1 MYRIRATVAAVMTAA
16 CLAVRAG
23 AQADVRSA
31 TIVLVPR
38 LSDTLALAQV
48 WRRSVNEPHDV
59 IMLTE
64 RTATVGALGAAVQT
78 LVNLRR
84 GLRDSV
90 IVDARISV
98 YKERVPASW
107 QGMLQAV
114 AADDLE
120 KLKKSPPTSVP
131 PLGMVPNRT
140 IYITSAKKQP

>member
-1 MYRIRATVAAVMTAA
+1 MYHIRALVAAGLTAA
-16 CLAVRAG
+16 CPAVRAG
-23 AQADVRSA
+23 AQADVRPA

-38 LSDTLALAQV
+38 LRDTLALAEV
-48 WRRSVNEPHDV
+48 WRRSDIEPHDV

-64 RTATVGALGAAVQT
+64 RNATVGALVAAVQS

-84 GLRDSV
+84 AQQDSV
-90 IVDARISV
+90 VVDARVSV
-98 YKERVPASW
+98 YEERVPASW
-107 QGMLQAV
+107 QGMLRAV

-131 PLGMVPNRT
+131 PLGMVPSRE

>member
-1 MYRIRATVAAVMTAA
+1 MCRIRAIVAAGLIAA
-16 CLAVRAG
+16 CLAMRAG
-23 AQADVRSA
+23 AQTDVRPA
-31 TIVLVPR
+31 TIVLVAR
-38 LSDTLALAQV
+38 LRDTLALAEV
-48 WRRSVNEPHDV
+48 WRRSGTEPHDV

-84 GLRDSV
+84 ALQDSV
-90 IVDARISV
+90 IVDARASV
-98 YKERVPASW
+98 YQERVPANW

-131 PLGMVPNRT
+131 PLGMVPSRE